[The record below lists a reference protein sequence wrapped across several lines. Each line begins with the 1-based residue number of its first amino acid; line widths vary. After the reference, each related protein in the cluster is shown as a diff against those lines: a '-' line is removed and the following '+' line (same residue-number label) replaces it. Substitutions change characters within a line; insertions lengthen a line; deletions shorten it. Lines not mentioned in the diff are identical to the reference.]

1 MYFGYDFKAYMLPCG
16 SPPCCNISTHAC
28 NCAGV
33 FPYWFN
39 PCGWYV

>member
-1 MYFGYDFKAYMLPCG
+1 MYFGYDFEAYMLPCG
-16 SPPCCNISTHAC
+16 SPPCCNISTSAC